1 MAASFNCI
9 TVHPILLP
17 SDPHHRSILADLND
31 TIHRAEA
38 LYGSICFWSIGPD
51 VLPGLATLLSRP
63 DSFCVA
69 DIHLPTKIDNLHLF
83 HKQGASLYLF
93 FKELRPQRP
102 DAYLQRHLLHTK
114 MLLFDLPD
122 GAAELWVGS
131 HNFTKQALKG
141 INREASLVIPCQQG
155 DAIYTQARE
164 YILSILHDP
173 DCRRFDPSQIDTYKR
188 LQGLPPD
195 ETEGGVY
202 VLPVSWHSNELAD
215 LTQQV
220 ILLAGNDSREAAQ
233 FAALSSALSNDRA
246 QLAVQA
252 FDLDGG
258 PVRKFT
264 AVIHNQGIISPA
276 DPATYEIA
284 FGQRRLASRFGSRMP
299 LISARSEEHTTG
311 ALQRFRYWVSVRIGD
326 EILDDIQFEDDIKP
340 VQAEWKADKE
350 TTALVFSQLDNDPSE
365 VDYRV
370 SRGNL
375 HNLSGRYNGPVG
387 FEEALDDHSEQAAAA
402 RVSRWL
408 ARARQR
414 RFRSVPPEPSV
425 VGAFFKQAARSLPG
439 SLASLEEQFRSDN
452 LPALREQYEVPIL
465 EATYGDHPIEYTDLD
480 GQKMLQVN
488 KLLKRQVLR

>member
-1 MAASFNCI
+1 MVVWGPFNGI
-9 TVHPILLP
+9 AVNPLLLP
-17 SDPHHRSILADLND
+17 FNPHKRSILTELKN
-31 TIHRAEA
+31 TINHAEA
-38 LYGSICFWSIGPD
+38 LYGSVCFWSIAPS
-51 VLPGLATLLSRP
+51 VLPGLATLLSKSG
-63 DSFCVA
+63 SFCIA
-69 DIHLPTKIDNLHLF
+69 DIHLPTNIDNLHLF
-83 HKQGASLYLF
+83 YKQGASLYLY
-93 FKELRPQRP
+93 FKELRPHRP

-114 MLLFDLPD
+114 MLLFDLP
-122 GAAELWVGS
+122 GSKAELWVGS

-155 DAIYTQARE
+155 DTLYIQARE
-164 YILSILHDP
+164 YLQSILHDP
-173 DCRRFDPSQIDTYKR
+173 DCRPFDPALIDTYKR

-220 ILLAGNDSREAAQ
+220 ILLAGDDSKEAAQ

-264 AVIHNQGIISPA
+264 AIIHNQGIISPT
-276 DPATYEIA
+276 DPATYAIA
-284 FGQRRLASRFGSRMP
+284 FGQRRLASRFGSLMP

-311 ALQRFRYWVSVRIGD
+311 ALQRFRYWVSIRIGD
-326 EILDDIQFEDDIKP
+326 EILDDIQFEDDKKP
-340 VQAEWKADKE
+340 VQAEWKPDREA
-350 TTALVFSQLDNDPSE
+350 TALVFSQLDVDPSE
-365 VDYRV
+365 DNYRV
-370 SRGNL
+370 GRG
-375 HNLSGRYNGPVG
+375 HIYTLSERYSGSVG
-387 FEEALDDHSEQAAAA
+387 FDNTLDDQSEQAVAA
-402 RVSRWL
+402 RVYQWL

-425 VGAFFKQAARSLPG
+425 VGATFKWSTRLLPG
-439 SLASLEEQFRSDN
+439 SLASLEEQFQADN
-452 LPALREQYEVPIL
+452 LPALRKQYEAPIL
-465 EATYGDHPIEYTDLD
+465 EATYGDQPTPNERKL
-480 GQKMLQVN
+480 LQVN